1 MRQPQ
6 LVGVELIAGL
16 KVFKAL
22 LLFTVG
28 FGLFS
33 LMNRDIATI
42 FSWVLEALHLDTQ
55 SRLLHGL
62 VLRIDALRPHDL
74 LVASLV
80 GMAYGGICL
89 IEGIGLWYEMS
100 WAGYLAVISTALFLP
115 FEIRELLDRVTVVRT
130 GVFLLN
136 IAIMAYL
143 IVQLKQ
149 HHLHSR
155 RHKARSLAQEE
166 TSA

>member
-1 MRQPQ
+1 MQKPER
-6 LVGVELIAGL
+6 VGIELIAGF
-16 KVFKAL
+16 KIFKAL
-22 LLFTVG
+22 LLFSVS

-33 LMNRDIATI
+33 LIHREVATL
-42 FSWVLEALHLDTQ
+42 FSRLLEVLHLNAD

-62 VLRIDALRPHDL
+62 VLRIDALQPHDL
-74 LVASLV
+74 LVASVV
-80 GMAYGGICL
+80 GMVYGTLCL

-115 FEIRELLDRVTVVRT
+115 FEIRELLDRVTVVRI
-130 GVFLLN
+130 GVLLLN
-136 IAIMAYL
+136 LAIIAYL

-155 RHKARSLAQEE
+155 RRKARPFAQQRTSL
-166 TSA
+166 